1 MFIHA
6 RVEKIKAL
14 PDFILLATF
23 VGGIEKTY
31 DMKPWIEDN
40 EAFKPLAEIKGLF
53 ESVRV
58 DCGGCGIVWNDD
70 IDLDSH
76 EIWVDGK
83 EVIKPKKENLT
94 AGDVLKEEFLKP
106 FGVSQYKLANDIGVS
121 KMLIS
126 KIINGQCAISADV
139 AVRLAKYFGTT
150 PEFWLNMQNACDVRI
165 AEDKLKEKKITIPA
179 FCPA

>member
-31 DMKPWIEDN
+31 DMKPWIKEN
-40 EAFKPLAEIKGLF
+40 EAFKPLADIKGLF
-53 ESVRV
+53 ESVYV

-70 IDLDSH
+70 IDLDAH
-76 EIWVDGK
+76 EIWVGGK
-83 EVIKPKKENLT
+83 EVIRPKKENMT
-94 AGDVLKEEFLKP
+94 AGDVLKKEFLEP
-106 FGVSQYKLANDIGVS
+106 FGISQYKLANDICVS

-150 PEFWLNMQNACDVRI
+150 PEFWLNMQNSRDVRM
-165 AEDKLKEKKITIPA
+165 AENKLKEKKITIPA
-179 FCPA
+179 FVPA